1 MRFFSASKDVMA
13 SGAGVSYF
21 SLSSSVERREAEGTA
36 EWVAIEEAAVRWFEW
51 ASSFASRLLVGRM
64 R

>member
-1 MRFFSASKDVMA
+1 MA

-36 EWVAIEEAAVRWFEW
+36 DWVAIEEAAVRWFEW